1 MNYLLV
7 KSEDLDA
14 QGYPYQYAERI
25 PDGRV
30 ILPISALKVLSNFT
44 PEVLDEESLKA
55 LIRQQREQQPTEEE
69 VAVDE
74 GFSVMPSQEETTD
87 QVEEGGKENES

>member
-1 MNYLLV
+1 M
-7 KSEDLDA
+7 
-14 QGYPYQYAERI
+14 
-25 PDGRV
+25 

-55 LIRQQREQQPTEEE
+55 LIRRQREQQAEEQPTEEE

-74 GFSVMPSQEETTD
+74 GISVMPSQEETTN
-87 QVEEGGKENES
+87 QVEEGGTDNES